1 MDYSVN
7 TQQWRRCKISKMFDV
22 KIVLLLRSVFGF
34 CFVCVE
40 DYVSCTQLIQP
51 VQLLEANA

>member
-1 MDYSVN
+1 MDLFCEYTMEEVQN
-7 TQQWRRCKISKMFDV
+7 QSKMFDV

-40 DYVSCTQLIQP
+40 DNASCTQLIQP
-51 VQLLEANA
+51 VQLLEGNA

>member
-1 MDYSVN
+1 MDLFCECTMEEVQN
-7 TQQWRRCKISKMFDV
+7 QSKMFDV